1 MNPAGIHRPAACA
14 RRPVPLVRRASGLAD
29 SLPQNDA
36 YTQPIRHRQERSPVG
51 AIDNCRVVD
60 DGKYIDRLAA
70 WTSRIMIRISD
81 RSQSC
86 ENAEK
91 LRVLKASGAPSIVAA
106 VADREGGCY
115 AASVSEL
122 LFSYGTLRQPDV
134 QLATFGRELD
144 GYVDAIIGYDL
155 DYVTI
160 TDPHVIATSG
170 SDRHPILRPTSRPDA
185 HVDGTVFTI
194 SDAEL
199 AAADEYEV
207 DDYRRIS
214 VPLRSGPRAWVYV
227 FAG

>member
-1 MNPAGIHRPAACA
+1 
-14 RRPVPLVRRASGLAD
+14 L
-29 SLPQNDA
+29 
-36 YTQPIRHRQERSPVG
+36 
-51 AIDNCRVVD
+51 
-60 DGKYIDRLAA
+60 
-70 WTSRIMIRISD
+70 
-81 RSQSC
+81 
-86 ENAEK
+86 
-91 LRVLKASGAPSIVAA
+91 IVAA
-106 VADREGGCY
+106 VADLEHGCY

-144 GYVDAIIGYDL
+144 GHLDAIIGYDL

-160 TDPHVIATSG
+160 ADPHVIATSG
-170 SDRHPILRPTSRPDA
+170 SDRHPILRPTNRPDA

-207 DDYRRIS
+207 DNYRRVS
-214 VPLRSGPRAWVYV
+214 VPLRSGAQAWVYV

>member
-1 MNPAGIHRPAACA
+1 MDFAHH
-14 RRPVPLVRRASGLAD
+14 D
-29 SLPQNDA
+29 QNL
-36 YTQPIRHRQERSPVG
+36 G
-51 AIDNCRVVD
+51 RV
-60 DGKYIDRLAA
+60 
-70 WTSRIMIRISD
+70 T
-81 RSQSC
+81 
-86 ENAEK
+86 K
-91 LRVLKASGAPSIVAA
+91 LRKYLTKSAFGKPPVIPPIGAA
-106 VADREGGCY
+106 VANRDRRCY
-115 AASVSEL
+115 AASVSQL
-122 LFSYGTLRQPDV
+122 LFSYGTLRQRDV
-134 QLATFGRELD
+134 QLATFGRELE

-170 SDRHPILRPTSRPDA
+170 SDRHPILRPTDRPDA